1 MPYDFS
7 MEYLDLMD
15 FGEDFGYGAD
25 YTFDFD
31 ESGRDAVVNGSDNS
45 ASDMSVAS
53 IKNCCPCCSYPLQ
66 RWRKRHY
73 FVYP

>member
-7 MEYLDLMD
+7 MKYLELMD

-31 ESGRDAVVNGSDNS
+31 ESGSDTGVNRSDNF
-45 ASDMSVAS
+45 ASDMSFAS
-53 IKNCCPCCSYPLQ
+53 IENCCLGCSYPLQ
-66 RWRKRHY
+66 HRQCHY
-73 FVYP
+73 FV